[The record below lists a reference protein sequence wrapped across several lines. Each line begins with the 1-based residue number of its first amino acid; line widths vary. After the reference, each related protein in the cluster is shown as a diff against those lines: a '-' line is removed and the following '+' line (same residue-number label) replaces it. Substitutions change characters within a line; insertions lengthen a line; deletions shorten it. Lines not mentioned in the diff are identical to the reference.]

1 MARLT
6 EGGLMTQSR
15 QEIIEKLR
23 GRVSRRAGIRDSIS
37 VIITLFGGQ
46 RKRALRQGC
55 ERGRWAGWGVGE
67 RMEGLVL
74 SRRVVGAGGPPSR
87 IPSRP
92 NQRGR

>member
-46 RKRALRQGC
+46 RKRALRQGF
-55 ERGRWAGWGVGE
+55 ERGWWEGWGV
-67 RMEGLVL
+67 EGG
-74 SRRVVGAGGPPSR
+74 VGVESQSGGSGMSPE
-87 IPSRP
+87 
-92 NQRGR
+92 